1 MKILSR
7 LTKPASGSWLDILP
21 VELLVLSL
29 LFALISISI
38 GQALFFLA
46 VAAWAVRMI
55 KAKESLAFPRF
66 FLPLIV
72 YAGLSL
78 LASAL
83 SVNRGDSFRDSRE
96 LILLLIVPLAYT
108 AFRSVRDIGRANS
121 AVLVSAGVSLFYS
134 AWHFVFKAAPG
145 EREQGFMGHYMT
157 QAGLLVLF
165 AALALSMAVF
175 MRGRRRYVWGAGF
188 LLACPALMLTLTRS
202 AWIGLVV
209 VVCVVLL
216 AWRPK
221 LIILVPVVAA
231 AAYFASPA
239 TVKDRVRSIFNS
251 QAYSNRLR
259 LEYARAGVMIIRN
272 FPLHGTG
279 PDTVELEFQN
289 PKYGLSD
296 EAKRLAT
303 HLHNDYLQI
312 AAERGIPTLL
322 AWLVF
327 VIWAAVD
334 LLRLL
339 RKPRDATVEPLAV
352 AGLAALLSFL
362 VAGFFEY
369 NWGDSEIT
377 FLLLYLISIPFAAF
391 RLASRRD

>member
-1 MKILSR
+1 MKR
-7 LTKPASGSWLDILP
+7 NWLDILP
-21 VELLVLSL
+21 AGLLALSL
-29 LFALISISI
+29 LFSLVSISLE
-38 GQALFFLA
+38 QVFFFLA
-46 VAAWAVRMI
+46 VLAWAVRTV
-55 KAKESLAFPRF
+55 KAKERLACPRF
-66 FLPLIV
+66 FVPLLV

-96 LILLLIVPLAYT
+96 LLLLVMVPLAYT
-108 AFRSVRDIGRANS
+108 AFRSVREIGRANA
-121 AVLVSAGVSLFYS
+121 AVLISAGVSLLYS
-134 AWHFVFKAAPG
+134 AWYVLFKAAPG
-145 EREQGFMGHYMT
+145 ERVEGFMGHYMT

-175 MRGRRRYVWGAGF
+175 TRGRWRFVWGAGF

-209 VVCVVLL
+209 VVCVVLF

-221 LIILVPVVAA
+221 LLVFVPVLAA
-231 AAYFASPA
+231 AAYFLSPPN
-239 TVKDRVRSIFNS
+239 VKERARSIFNS

-259 LEYARAGVMIIRN
+259 LEYVRAGFEIIRN

-296 EAKRLAT
+296 EARRLST

-312 AAERGIPTLL
+312 AAERGIPALL

-327 VIWAAVD
+327 VVWALID
-334 LLRLL
+334 LARLL
-339 RKPRDATVEPLAV
+339 RKPRDATVQPLAV

-362 VAGFFEY
+362 VAGVFEY

-377 FLLLYLISIPFAAF
+377 LLLLYLVSIPFAAF
-391 RLASRRD
+391 RLTSRHPRP

>member
-1 MKILSR
+1 MKKLVSSLR
-7 LTKPASGSWLDILP
+7 PASGSWLDILP
-21 VELLVLSL
+21 AGLLALSL
-29 LFALISISI
+29 LFSLISISLEQI
-38 GQALFFLA
+38 FFFLA
-46 VAAWAVRMI
+46 VIAWAVRLV
-55 KAKESLAFPRF
+55 KAKERLTFPRF
-66 FLPLIV
+66 FVPLLV

-78 LASAL
+78 LAAAL
-83 SVNRGDSFRDSRE
+83 SVNRADSFRDSRE
-96 LILLLIVPLAYT
+96 LLILVMVPLAYT
-108 AFRSVRDIGRANS
+108 AFRSAREIGWTNA
-121 AVLVSAGVSLFYS
+121 AVLVSAGASLLYS
-134 AWHFVFKAAPG
+134 AGYVVFKAVPG
-145 EREQGFMGHYMT
+145 ERIEGLMGHYMT

-175 MRGRRRYVWGAGF
+175 TRGRWRLVWGVGF
-188 LLACPALMLTLTRS
+188 LLACPALVLTLTRS

-209 VVCVVLL
+209 VVCVVLV

-221 LIILVPVVAA
+221 LLILVPVLAA
-231 AAYFASPA
+231 AAYFLSPPTIQERA
-239 TVKDRVRSIFNS
+239 RSIFSS

-259 LEYARAGVMIIRN
+259 LEYARAGIQIIRN

-296 EAKRLAT
+296 EARRIQT

-312 AAERGIPTLL
+312 AAERGIPALL

-327 VIWAAVD
+327 VVWAAVE
-334 LLRLL
+334 LARLL
-339 RKPRDATVEPLAV
+339 RKPCDTAVRPLAA

-362 VAGFFEY
+362 VAGLFEY

-377 FLLLYLISIPFAAF
+377 LLLLYLISVPLAAS

>member
-1 MKILSR
+1 MKTLVR
-7 LTKPASGSWLDILP
+7 ALRPASGPWLDFLP
-21 VELLVLSL
+21 VELLILSL
-29 LFALISISI
+29 LFSLVSISVE
-38 GQALFFLA
+38 QVFFFLA
-46 VAAWAVRMI
+46 VAVWAVRTI
-55 KAKESLAFPRF
+55 KAKERLAFPRF
-66 FLPLIV
+66 FLPLLV

-96 LILLLIVPLAYT
+96 LILLVMVPLAYT
-108 AFRSVRDIGRANS
+108 AFRSAREVGRANA
-121 AVLVSAGVSLFYS
+121 AVLISAGVSLLYS
-134 AWHFVFKAAPG
+134 TWYALFKAAPG
-145 EREQGFMGHYMT
+145 ERVEGFMGHYMT

-165 AALALSMAVF
+165 AALALPMAVF
-175 MRGRRRYVWGAGF
+175 TRGRWRFVWGAGF

-202 AWIGLVV
+202 AWIGLLV

-221 LIILVPVVAA
+221 LIILVPVLAA
-231 AAYFASPA
+231 AAYFLSPP
-239 TVKDRVRSIFNS
+239 TVKERVKSIFSS

-259 LEYARAGVMIIRN
+259 LEYVRAGVKIIRN

-296 EAKRLAT
+296 EARRLST
-303 HLHNDYLQI
+303 HLHNDFLQI
-312 AAERGIPTLL
+312 AAERGLPALL

-327 VIWAAVD
+327 VLWALVD
-334 LLRLL
+334 LIRLL
-339 RKPRDATVEPLAV
+339 RKPRDATVEPFAV

-377 FLLLYLISIPFAAF
+377 LLLLYLISVPFSAF
-391 RLASRRD
+391 RLTARRD

>member
-1 MKILSR
+1 MKNLARSLR
-7 LTKPASGSWLDILP
+7 PDSGSWLDSLP
-21 VELLVLSL
+21 AGLLALSL
-29 LFALISISI
+29 LFSLVSISLEQI
-38 GQALFFLA
+38 FFFLA
-46 VAAWAVRMI
+46 VIAWVVRLV
-55 KAKESLAFPRF
+55 KAKERLTFPRF
-66 FLPLIV
+66 FVPLLV

-78 LASAL
+78 VASAL

-96 LILLLIVPLAYT
+96 LFLLVMVPLAYT
-108 AFRSVRDIGRANS
+108 AFRSVREIGWTNA
-121 AVLVSAGVSLFYS
+121 AVLISAGVSLLYS
-134 AWHFVFKAAPG
+134 AWYVLFKAAPG
-145 EREQGFMGHYMT
+145 ERIEGFMGHYMT

-165 AALALSMAVF
+165 AALALSMAIF
-175 MRGRRRYVWGAGF
+175 TRGRWRFVWGAGF
-188 LLACPALMLTLTRS
+188 LLACPALVLTMTRS

-209 VVCVVLL
+209 AVCVVLF

-221 LIILVPVVAA
+221 LLVFVPVLAA
-231 AAYFASPA
+231 AAYFLSPPTIQERA
-239 TVKDRVRSIFNS
+239 RSIFSS

-259 LEYARAGVMIIRN
+259 LEYARAGIKIIRN

-296 EAKRLAT
+296 EARRIST

-334 LLRLL
+334 LVRLL
-339 RKPRDATVEPLAV
+339 RKPCDTAVKPLAV

-362 VAGFFEY
+362 VAGVFEY

-377 FLLLYLISIPFAAF
+377 LLLLYLISVPLAAS
-391 RLASRRD
+391 RLAPRRD